1 MRAGPGSASIGPVQV
16 TPVSRDRL
24 VDELTALV
32 RDRPGRTRLVVD
44 GAPPTGPVELARRVA
59 DALRG
64 QGRDALVVDAGDYLR
79 PASVRLEFGREDP
92 DELLERW
99 LDAAGL
105 RREALDPAGPGGSG
119 RVLARLWDAAADRA
133 FRDRYTELAA
143 DGVLLLA
150 GSLLLGRGLPAE
162 VGVHLRMSD
171 AALARTTPG
180 KDAWTLPAFH
190 RYARE
195 NEPERRADLVVL
207 ADHPDR
213 PALRAGGEK
222 R

>member
-1 MRAGPGSASIGPVQV
+1 MRSGSGSDSICVVQV

-24 VDELTALV
+24 VDEVTALV

-44 GAPPTGPVELARRVA
+44 GAPPTAPVELAHRVA
-59 DALRG
+59 EALRG
-64 QGRDALVVDAGDYLR
+64 RGRDALVVDAGDYLR
-79 PASVRLEFGREDP
+79 PASVRLEYGREDP
-92 DELLERW
+92 DEFLDGW

-105 RREALDPAGPGGSG
+105 RREVLDPAAPAGSG
-119 RVLARLWDAAADRA
+119 RVLPRLWDAAADRA
-133 FRDRYTELAA
+133 FRDRYRELAA

-150 GSLLLGRGLPAE
+150 GSLLLGRGLPME
-162 VGVHLRMSD
+162 VGVHLRMSE
-171 AALARTTPG
+171 AALARTTPANV
-180 KDAWTLPAFH
+180 AWTLPAYR

-213 PALRAGGEK
+213 PALRA
-222 R
+222 